1 MFTRFLSFL
10 KTLYNNR
17 YMIKSF
23 ALADLK
29 KRYTGS
35 FGGMLWSVFQPLA
48 FILTYY
54 VVFSY
59 FFKAK
64 VSAEYGTSSYALW
77 LIAGLLPW
85 FFFSDTVSRSTTA
98 LQENQ
103 ALVTKTLFP
112 SEIIPVCLLVS
123 GIINHLIGLAIFFIF
138 SIAITGSISVYSPGV
153 ILYFFLLSVLVLG
166 LSWGLSSLN
175 VFIRDV
181 GQLVTI
187 ILNLWFFYTPI
198 FYPFGIIPKKLQ
210 ILFKL
215 NPMYNV
221 VEGYRGVLVAS
232 KVPDPYHLLY
242 LFLFASASFIAGGLI
257 YKKLKPAFADVL

>member
-1 MFTRFLSFL
+1 MFTRFLGFL

-35 FGGMLWSVFQPLA
+35 FGGMLWSVIQPLA
-48 FILTYY
+48 FLLTYY

-77 LIAGLLPW
+77 LISGLLPW
-85 FFFSDTVSRSTTA
+85 FFFSDTVTRSASA
-98 LQENQ
+98 LHENQ

-123 GIINHLIGLAIFFIF
+123 GIINHVIGLAIFFIF
-138 SIAITGSISVYSPGV
+138 SLAITGGVSVFSPV
-153 ILYFFLLSVLVLG
+153 VVLYFFLMSILVLG
-166 LSWGLSSLN
+166 ISWGISSLN
-175 VFIRDV
+175 VFVRDT
-181 GQLVTI
+181 GQIVTI
-187 ILNLWFFYTPI
+187 VLNLMFFYTPI
-198 FYPFGIIPKKLQ
+198 IYPFGIIPKKLQ

-215 NPMYNV
+215 NPMYHV

-232 KVPDPYHLLY
+232 KVPDLYHLLY